1 MTMPAIK
8 LDETLLESR
17 IQASI
22 VSFARSKLWN
32 PVKLVSVSRK
42 GWPDLCVLGH
52 GWTVWLEVKKPGGIV
67 SPSQKALM
75 NRMKDTGLNVHV
87 VRSVSEA
94 KLILMAR
101 ARTRRG

>member
-1 MTMPAIK
+1 MPAIK

-22 VSFARSKLWN
+22 VSFCRSKLWN

-52 GWTVWLEVKKPGGIV
+52 GWAVWLEVKKPGGTV
-67 SPSQKALM
+67 SPSQRALI
-75 NRMKDTGLNVHV
+75 NRMQTAGLEVHV
-87 VRSVSEA
+87 VRSVAEA

-101 ARTRRG
+101 ANAPRVAP